1 MSGAT
6 DKPGSMMLRLL
17 PFGGVGEF
25 GKNMMVYALGNDA
38 IMVDCGMGFPDPGQ
52 HGVDIVI
59 PDISAINDL
68 GLKLHAVVLTHG
80 HEDHIGALPL
90 LLPELNVPVYG
101 TEMTLGL
108 LAGKMGEVKGFEADL
123 RLLPEDGRVQLGPFG
138 IDAIPV
144 THSIMD
150 AVSIAIHTPLGI
162 VIHTGDFKF
171 DPAPIDGR
179 ATALHRFAV
188 LGDQGVL
195 LLVSDSTN
203 ATRSG
208 SGPTERSV
216 GPALKQAISG
226 CTGKVVVTTFS
237 SNMFR
242 IQQIMDAA
250 AACGRKVVLAG
261 RSLERNTEVARK
273 LGRLDVTSAQ
283 FVSVKQAAEMN
294 DAEVLV
300 IATGSQGESRAALAR
315 IALGKFP
322 GMNLKDGDLVIFS
335 SSMIP
340 GNERVI
346 AGLFSHI
353 YRRGARVLHAGQAP
367 LHVSGHAQAHELKT
381 MIQLVQPRYMFP
393 VHGEYRNLIEHKY
406 LAIATGIPEDHVVI
420 AENGQSV
427 HVSADGICLGDSFQ
441 AGAVFVDGKQHDE
454 IDGMVLRDRR
464 ILAEDGI
471 VTAIVAISRQ
481 QGCLIGNP
489 ELATRG
495 VLHQEVGD
503 EVLGRAA
510 NELRQHLEK
519 TGQELLADEDMTK
532 EEVRLWLRRWFKRQH
547 GRRPMVLPVVFEI

>member
-1 MSGAT
+1 MSEIT
-6 DKPGSMMLRLL
+6 DQSKPMLRLF

-25 GKNMMVYALGNDA
+25 GKNMMVYALGDDA
-38 IMVDCGMGFPDPGQ
+38 IMVDCGMGFPEPGQ

-59 PDISAINDL
+59 PDISALTDL

-101 TEMTLGL
+101 TAMTLGL
-108 LAGKMGEVKGFEADL
+108 LAGKMSEIKGFKADL
-123 RLLPEDGRVQLGPFG
+123 KALPEDDKIQIGPFG
-138 IDAIPV
+138 IEAIPV

-162 VIHTGDFKF
+162 AIHTGDFKF

-179 ATALHRFAV
+179 ATALHRFAA

-195 LLVSDSTN
+195 LLASDSTN
-203 ATRSG
+203 ATRAG

-226 CTGKVVVTTFS
+226 CPGKVVVTTFS

-242 IQQIMDAA
+242 IQQIINAA
-250 AACGRKVVLAG
+250 VACGRKVALAG
-261 RSLERNTEVARK
+261 RSLERNTEITRTM
-273 LGRLDVTSAQ
+273 GRLDVTSEQ
-283 FVSVKQAAEMN
+283 CVSIKQMAGMPDN
-294 DAEVLV
+294 EVLV

-322 GMNLKDGDLVIFS
+322 GLSLKDGDLVIFS

-340 GNERVI
+340 GNERTI

-353 YRRGARVLHAGQAP
+353 YRRGARVLHAGQAH

-381 MIQLVQPRYMFP
+381 MIQLVRPRYMYP
-393 VHGEYRNLIEHKY
+393 VHGEYRNLIEHKH
-406 LAIATGIPEDHVVI
+406 LAMATGIAEDHIVI

-427 HVSADGICLGDSFQ
+427 QVSADGIRLGDIFQ
-441 AGAVFVDGKQHDE
+441 SGAVFVDGKQRDE

-471 VTAIVAISRQ
+471 VTAIVAINRQ
-481 QGCLIGNP
+481 EGRLIGNP

-495 VLHQEVGD
+495 VLHQETGD
-503 EVLGRAA
+503 EVLARAA
-510 NELRQHLEK
+510 AELRQHLEEA
-519 TGQELLADEDMTK
+519 GQELLADDDAAK
-532 EEVRLWLRRWFKRQH
+532 EEVRIWLRRWFKRRH